1 MNAVVGSLTS
11 DHSKKPNTT
20 YPHTPQYIPRLLTVP
35 DLPLCLCVLKH
46 KAPLAGGHLPAKR
59 KITMDF
65 CLCSAI
71 LSLKAFCFVA
81 IPDA

>member
-1 MNAVVGSLTS
+1 MVTLSNENKMIEVNVTLTWC
-11 DHSKKPNTT
+11 
-20 YPHTPQYIPRLLTVP
+20 IFLFAVP

-65 CLCSAI
+65 CLCDAI
-71 LSLKAFCFVA
+71 LIS
-81 IPDA
+81 